1 MIEEVLYLDG
11 RYSKIVAASIGIGF
25 KQMLKIESSR
35 IGIDDHQNMMRT
47 NRFDVLPIVSDD
59 GSIDEFFK
67 TEIANDY
74 EIISRHTTISDIEKM
89 PYDTSIREVIKE
101 FIIKDRSFF
110 FLTYHE
116 RISGLI
122 SISNLNCRQVQVY
135 IFELICELERSMAYF
150 IEKKVSGNELET
162 YIEVESKTEKKI
174 KDAWTKYQKLVKE
187 DFENKLIEHLYFI
200 DFFYIIDNFE
210 LYKILGYSSDEW
222 TELKDLNEIRIQI
235 AHSTRNLIDKRNDI
249 KLLWDRIRKIEE
261 LIFGLRKFEN
271 N

>member
-1 MIEEVLYLDG
+1 MIEEVFYLDG
-11 RYSKIVAASIGIGF
+11 RYSKIVAASIGIGLN
-25 KQMLKIESSR
+25 QMVKIESSR

-59 GSIDEFFK
+59 GSIEGFFK

-101 FIIKDRSFF
+101 FIIKDSNFF

-116 RISGLI
+116 RITGLI

-187 DFENKLIEHLYFI
+187 DLENKLIEHLYFI
-200 DFFYIIDNFE
+200 DFFYIIEHFKLN
-210 LYKILGYSSDEW
+210 LVLGFSKDKW
-222 TELKDLNEIRIQI
+222 DELKGLNEIRKQI
-235 AHSTRNLIDKRNDI
+235 AHSTKNLIDKRNDV
-249 KLLWDRIRKIEE
+249 KLLWERIRKIEE
-261 LIFGLRKFEN
+261 LIYRVKEV
-271 N
+271 